1 MQGQVDHIHYPT
13 RVTADK
19 REIPGRRRQLGKD
32 FRRVR
37 HEGRVH
43 NLDRCAGLGVGLG
56 HCARRSA
63 GSAPKQEIGL
73 ASRCGPLARHR
84 TVSVPQ
90 WFDRRHEDSE
100 SLALIDSIF

>member
-1 MQGQVDHIHYPT
+1 MQGLVDHIHYPT
-13 RVTADK
+13 RVMADK
-19 REIPGRRRQLGKD
+19 EKFQADVGSLGKI

-43 NLDRCAGLGVGLG
+43 NLDRRAGLGVGLG

-63 GSAPKQEIGL
+63 GSAPKLEIGL
-73 ASRCGPLARHR
+73 ASRRGPLARHR

-90 WFDRRHEDSE
+90 SFDRRHEDSK
-100 SLALIDSIF
+100 SLALINSIF